1 MTKSSQYRQW
11 GGTAAIALV
20 VALSIFFFYPLN
32 EKLNLGL
39 DLRGGVMLLLEAQ
52 IPADASD
59 QDKGDIMDRIVTI
72 LENRVNQLGL
82 TEPVITPSG
91 DGRVMVQLPGT
102 TNPETAKSI
111 VGQTALLEFKK
122 VIRAGVSPGEAIA
135 PTSPLEEVLYDSEG
149 IPYLVE
155 MEPLLTGAALA
166 NATAQVASASNLQSL
181 SQGRYYVALRF
192 NDNGAYDFTSAIN
205 RLAVDDRLAIVLD
218 GVVQSSPSITQGIK
232 DEARRGTV
240 YDAIIQGYS
249 DQEHVRQIA
258 IVLRAGALPVPV
270 QIIQNVTVGPSLG
283 QDSIEA
289 GINATILA
297 GILVLLFMAVYY
309 RFSGVIADLTVLFN
323 LVVLMGA
330 LAALD
335 ATLTLPGIAGII
347 LTVGMGVDSNVL
359 ILERMREELKGGKTV
374 NASID
379 AGYNRALLTIID
391 SHVTTL
397 ITAVFLF
404 LFGTGP
410 IRGFAVTL
418 SLGIVI
424 NLFTV
429 TIGTRTAYEFIKRRR
444 LQRLSI

>member
-1 MTKSSQYRQW
+1 MTKASQYRLW
-11 GGTAAIALV
+11 GGAAIILAT

-32 EKLNLGL
+32 EKLKLGL
-39 DLRGGVMLLLEAQ
+39 DLRGGVMLLLQAQ
-52 IPADASD
+52 ISADASE

-72 LENRVNQLGL
+72 LENRVNELGL

-91 DGRVMVQLPGT
+91 DGRVLVQLPGT
-102 TNPETAKSI
+102 TDPETAKSI

-122 VIRAGVSPGEAIA
+122 VVRAGVSPGEAIA
-135 PTSPLEEVLYDSEG
+135 PTSPLEEVLYDGEG

-166 NATAQVASASNLQSL
+166 NATAQVTSASNLQSL

-192 NDNGAYDFTSAIN
+192 NDDGAYDFTNAIN
-205 RLAVDDRLAIVLD
+205 RLNVDDRLAIVLD

-232 DEARRGTV
+232 DETRRGTV
-240 YDAIIQGYS
+240 YDAIIQGYN
-249 DQEHVRQIA
+249 DQEQVRRIA

-270 QIIQNVTVGPSLG
+270 DIIQNVTVGPSLG
-283 QDSIEA
+283 RDSIEA
-289 GINATILA
+289 GVNATILA

-330 LAALD
+330 LVVMN

-359 ILERMREELKGGKTV
+359 ILERMREELKNGKTI

-379 AGYNRALLTIID
+379 AGYHRALITIID

-429 TIGTRTAYEFIKRRR
+429 TIGTRTAYELMKRRR
-444 LQRLSI
+444 VQRLSI